1 MFVLPHKR
9 ARQESGV
16 TGTNV
21 SGGDRAGVQTEVSSQ
36 ELGAVPDPL
45 FVSHWHSPP
54 VSMDPRRIGCY
65 RSLGFIA
72 GLAVRTRVP
81 FPLPKLHPIW
91 WMLIANGNNLLDRD
105 ATSTRATVPWTAAKG
120 QQTSCGMG
128 KAPSELNIPS
138 PCFGKGDFCLRGQVG
153 TESLTMDGVI
163 EALGHL
169 GEGQTAQGALE
180 ETLTG
185 ARFVAPL
192 SNGHV
197 KELML
202 GGKNGNTWVMRRIIA
217 RSSCSNARFCE
228 SSQSS
233 SQSSRYCLRELWLF

>member
-1 MFVLPHKR
+1 MFVLPYKR
-9 ARQESGV
+9 AGQESGV

-21 SGGDRAGVQTEVSSQ
+21 SGDDKAGVQTEVSSQ

-54 VSMDPRRIGCY
+54 VSMDSRRIGWY

-81 FPLPKLHPIW
+81 FSLPKLDPIW
-91 WMLIANGNNLLDRD
+91 WMLIANGNSLLDRD
-105 ATSTRATVPWTAAKG
+105 AASTRSSVPLAAVNG
-120 QQTSCGMG
+120 QQTSCGIG
-128 KAPSELNIPS
+128 KTPNEVNFSL
-138 PCFGKGDFCLRGQVG
+138 PCFDKGDFSLRGQ
-153 TESLTMDGVI
+153 EEPQSLTVDSVI
-163 EALGHL
+163 EALDRL
-169 GEGQTAQGALE
+169 GEDQSAQGALE

-192 SNGHV
+192 SNGNI

-202 GGKNGNTWVMRRIIA
+202 GGKNGNT
-217 RSSCSNARFCE
+217 
-228 SSQSS
+228 
-233 SQSSRYCLRELWLF
+233 